1 MKTIRRPL
9 RLKPLARGL
18 LFSLLS
24 SVCGLVCHAANHAVA
39 PGQNVQTVVDGA
51 ASGDII
57 RFLPGTYG
65 DLTIVNKDLTLK
77 AIGESPAVLG
87 AVEVNGSAVTM
98 IKVGAAAFEANDLE
112 GDSSKI
118 IAIQGTFENFETK
131 AAETHL
137 AYCNLKHLVFRGVGT
152 VTGCEFNGGNLE
164 GGIGVDVYGQGT
176 RIVLRNSH
184 IHDYKLYVY
193 DASNKCI
200 GVRVRDGAIAEIL
213 NNVIRQCQETRHNG
227 TETDCGMGVFV
238 KPGAHAVIFG
248 NVIKECGVSGGAGT
262 GDRLV
267 WAPATSVVRNN
278 VLQDSG
284 DLVGGG
290 VTAVGTIN
298 ADPKFVGGSPYSYQ
312 LQGSS
317 PAKNAGP
324 PDAFYN
330 DRDGTRNDMGMYGG
344 HNYIPNGRT
353 TDKPI
358 PIQLSTTPAFV
369 PTGGTVTI
377 ESTGATVK

>member
-1 MKTIRRPL
+1 MKIIRHL
-9 RLKPLARGL
+9 LLAASFILTWATG
-18 LFSLLS
+18 
-24 SVCGLVCHAANHAVA
+24 HAAQHAVA

-51 ASGDII
+51 ASGDVI
-57 RFLPGTYG
+57 RFLAGAYG

-77 AIGESPAVLG
+77 AIGGSSAQLG

-98 IKVGAAAFEANDLE
+98 IKVGASAFEANDLP
-112 GDSSKI
+112 GDASKI
-118 IAIQGTFENFETK
+118 IAIQGSFVNFETN
-131 AAETHL
+131 AAETHI

-152 VTGCEFNGGNLE
+152 VTSCEFNGEPVGS
-164 GGIGVDVYGQGT
+164 GGIGVDVHGAGT

-184 IHDYKLYVY
+184 IHDYKLYAGHTV
-193 DASNKCI
+193 SNECI
-200 GVRVRDGAIAEIL
+200 GVRVRNGANAEIL
-213 NNVIRQCQETRHNG
+213 NNVIRKCQETRHNG

-248 NVIKECGVSGGAGT
+248 NVIKDCKVDGGADT
-262 GDRLV
+262 GNRLV

-312 LQGSS
+312 LQADS

-324 PDAFYN
+324 PDAQYN
-330 DRDGTRNDMGMYGG
+330 DRDGTRNDAGMYGG
-344 HNYIPNGRT
+344 HNFIPNGMT

-358 PIQLSTTPAFV
+358 AITLEIEPLVV
-369 PTGGTVTI
+369 PTGGIITI
-377 ESTGATVK
+377 DSTGAAVK